1 MFSLLQVKPY
11 TSHDPWD
18 IPLAD
23 RVRML
28 YTKSVRAIYIY
39 EGRDNSTFRYRVFNM
54 VECINAAIDCDI
66 SATWFYKDELDHVM
80 PIVSDCD
87 TLIICRT
94 RHSPKLVQLV
104 RLANLHGV
112 RVLFDVDDLVFN
124 TEKLPVLIDTV
135 GQYREDD
142 SLNYWYAYVSRQAEM
157 LRLCDGAILTNA
169 YLGAQ
174 LKEKFPEKTVSVIP
188 NFLNR
193 VQQVYSEEIFRIKLQ
208 SGFSSLKP
216 VSIGYF
222 SGSPSHRRDF
232 DLAAPAIAET
242 LTRHAD
248 MRLVLVGYIEPGDH
262 LERFRSRI
270 DYYPMQDYVN
280 LQRLIGSVDINIV
293 PLLDNEFT
301 NCKSEL
307 KYFEAAIVGT
317 ITIATPIY
325 TYSHAISDRET
336 GYLAKSG
343 QWAEKID
350 EAIDLVHSTRYAA
363 MADRAFKEVRR
374 DYGWDVHYQKIANAL
389 TQE

>member
-11 TSHDPWD
+11 ASNDPWD
-18 IPLAD
+18 ISLAD
-23 RVRML
+23 RVRMF
-28 YTKSVRAIYIY
+28 YKKTRRAIYIY

-54 VECINAAIDCDI
+54 VECINTAIDCDI
-66 SATWFYKDELDHVM
+66 SATWFYKDELEHVM
-80 PIVSDCD
+80 PMIPECD
-87 TLIICRT
+87 TLVICRT

-104 RLANLHGV
+104 RLANLHSV

-124 TEKLPVLIDTV
+124 TQKLPVLIDTV
-135 GQYREDD
+135 GEYREDD

-157 LRLCDGAILTNA
+157 LRLCDGAILTNE
-169 YLGAQ
+169 YLAAQ

-193 VQQVYSEEIFRIKLQ
+193 VQQVYSEEIFRTKQQ

-216 VSIGYF
+216 ASIGYF

-232 DLAAPAIAET
+232 DLAAPAVAET
-242 LTRHAD
+242 LKRHAD
-248 MRLVLVGYIEPGDH
+248 MRLVLVGYIEPGNH
-262 LERFRSRI
+262 LEKFRSRI

-307 KYFEAAIVGT
+307 KFFEAAIVGT
-317 ITIATPIY
+317 ITIATPTY
-325 TYSHAISDRET
+325 TYSHAISDQGT
-336 GYLAKSG
+336 GYLAKPG
-343 QWAEKID
+343 QWVEKID
-350 EAIDLVHSTRYAA
+350 AALDSIHSDRYAA
-363 MADRAFKEVRR
+363 MAKKAFKEARHN
-374 DYGWDVHYQKIANAL
+374 YGWDVHYKKIASVL
-389 TQE
+389 TQD